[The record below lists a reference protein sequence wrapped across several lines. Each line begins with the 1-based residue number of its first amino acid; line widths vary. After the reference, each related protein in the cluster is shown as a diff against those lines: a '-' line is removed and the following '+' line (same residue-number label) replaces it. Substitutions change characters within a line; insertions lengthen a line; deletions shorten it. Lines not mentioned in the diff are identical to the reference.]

1 MTDTRRRILDVALAC
16 FLADGYEQTTIAE
29 IRNRSGTSNGAL
41 FHHFP
46 TKEAI
51 ADALYVDAIASF
63 QQGLWHLV
71 GRKPRSLRAAVH
83 GAIAHQLGWTEQ
95 NADLA
100 RFVYARGHLDWSSPA
115 GAELAA
121 LNRDLA
127 AAFREWLAPFVAS
140 GEVRAAPMLLITAV
154 VSGPAHA
161 IAQRWLAGQVNR
173 PLTSFVAALTDAA
186 WAGLRGT
193 ATSGT
198 EPDATEPAGAAPDAT
213 PPAEAAPAGAE
224 LDATEPGGTEPRGP
238 AGHARPAPL
247 IPARGRVTLELLSD
261 DGSVL
266 AHSQATTL
274 LTPPEP
280 PSQAE

>member
-1 MTDTRRRILDVALAC
+1 MAQNDTRQRILDVALAC
-16 FLADGYEQTTIAE
+16 FLADGYEQTTIAR
-29 IRNRSGTSNGAL
+29 IRKRSGTSNGAL

-51 ADALYVDAIASF
+51 ADALYVAAIASF
-63 QQGLWHLV
+63 QQGLWDLV

-83 GAIAHQLGWTEQ
+83 GAIAHQLTWTEQ

-100 RFVYARGHLDWSSPA
+100 RFVYARGHLDWSTPA

-127 AAFREWLAPFVAS
+127 GAFRDWMAPFAES
-140 GEVRAAPMLLITAV
+140 GELRPAPMLLITAV

-173 PLTSFVAALTDAA
+173 PLTSFTDALTDAA
-186 WAGLRGT
+186 CAGLRG
-193 ATSGT
+193 
-198 EPDATEPAGAAPDAT
+198 AGASET
-213 PPAEAAPAGAE
+213 PPRGGAA
-224 LDATEPGGTEPRGP
+224 R
-238 AGHARPAPL
+238 RQ
-247 IPARGRVTLELLSD
+247 PARLVPARSRVTLELLSG

-266 AHSQATTL
+266 AHGEATTPL
-274 LTPPEP
+274 IPPGSGSP
-280 PSQAE
+280 GPAQ

>member
-1 MTDTRRRILDVALAC
+1 MDVALAC
-16 FLADGYEQTTIAE
+16 FLGDGYEQTTIAQ
-29 IRNRSGTSNGAL
+29 IRSRSGTSNGAL

-63 QQGLWHLV
+63 QQGLWDLV
-71 GRKPRSLRAAVH
+71 SRKPRSLRAAVH
-83 GAIAHQLGWTEQ
+83 GAIAHQLSWTEQ

-115 GAELAA
+115 GAELAT

-173 PLTSFVAALTDAA
+173 PLTSFVPALTDAA

-193 ATSGT
+193 AASRTGPDT
-198 EPDATEPAGAAPDAT
+198 TDPAQAGPADAEPDTAEPDTA
-213 PPAEAAPAGAE
+213 
-224 LDATEPGGTEPRGP
+224 EPGGTVPGGP
-238 AGHARPAPL
+238 ARPGAL

-280 PSQAE
+280 ASQAE